1 MSSEKLGLIGGVGDG
16 RRGGKAGRAGRKPER
31 LARLDVLA
39 SWGAALR
46 SRAAGSQDELRC
58 SSTHKQRPYRVL
70 VSAIGLTRARRA
82 VPLVSQMLRAG
93 GTPALRGQLQRQRR
107 PPKKKQ
113 AAATNSTAEPRRRL
127 PGLALGDRALR
138 KC

>member
-1 MSSEKLGLIGGVGDG
+1 MSSGKVGLIGGVGDG

-58 SSTHKQRPYRVL
+58 SAIHNQRPYCGWRDE
-70 VSAIGLTRARRA
+70 
-82 VPLVSQMLRAG
+82 G
-93 GTPALRGQLQRQRR
+93 GRGNGGGGADR
-107 PPKKKQ
+107 PH
-113 AAATNSTAEPRRRL
+113 TE
-127 PGLALGDRALR
+127 GVWFLGWSLGG
-138 KC
+138 

>member
-58 SSTHKQRPYRVL
+58 SAIHKQRPYRVL
-70 VSAIGLTRARRA
+70 VFGDSLKRTARGALLRRA
-82 VPLVSQMLRAG
+82 VPRLNVENDFKVRGLRRGLGLVFPLWIAGWRNLLR
-93 GTPALRGQLQRQRR
+93 
-107 PPKKKQ
+107 
-113 AAATNSTAEPRRRL
+113 
-127 PGLALGDRALR
+127 
-138 KC
+138 

>member
-1 MSSEKLGLIGGVGDG
+1 MSSGKVGLIGGVGDG

-58 SSTHKQRPYRVL
+58 SAIHKQRPYRGWREEAGRGNGGGV
-70 VSAIGLTRARRA
+70 
-82 VPLVSQMLRAG
+82 AG
-93 GTPALRGQLQRQRR
+93 GPPPQRVWFF
-107 PPKKKQ
+107 
-113 AAATNSTAEPRRRL
+113 
-127 PGLALGDRALR
+127 GWVVGG
-138 KC
+138 